1 MQNQVNLSGINN
13 HDIAQCAN
21 AINRKQNVN
30 LLAGGLEGGR
40 WKNMGLFAHNVRTN
54 ISHDGCKGL
63 PHNIMGCCPFLTM
76 SVTKKVNPHE
86 V

>member
-1 MQNQVNLSGINN
+1 MCECHQLKTKCQPVGM
-13 HDIAQCAN
+13 
-21 AINRKQNVN
+21 RFR
-30 LLAGGLEGGR
+30 R
-40 WKNMGLFAHNVRTN
+40 WEVEAHNVRTN

-63 PHNIMGCCPFLTM
+63 PHNIMGCCPLPTV